1 MMPAIVVVE
10 TAPRPTSSMPSFPS
24 ADLIA
29 DACVTGENYIIR
41 DMFRWFRT
49 ASPVRETGVAMVDPR
64 QGDALLVILM
74 APTGA
79 PAAPS
84 SANAALSAACA
95 AVTGLNGRT
104 VVVGRGP
111 GEQRQIE
118 AAAAAAGAL
127 VEFVDAPPTM
137 LPLDNDVFDVVVI
150 MRLTSHA
157 SVNGADV
164 LGEAVRV
171 ARPAGRILAITGQKR
186 AGIFGAL
193 QTPPPAPSSDE
204 VLALL
209 KTAGGVAARRLATVE
224 GVSYFEAR
232 KPRG

>member
-1 MMPAIVVVE
+1 
-10 TAPRPTSSMPSFPS
+10 MPSFPS

-29 DACVTGENYIIR
+29 DACVTAENYIIR

-49 ASPVRETGVAMVDPR
+49 ASPVRETGIAMVDPR
-64 QGDALLVILM
+64 QGDTLLVILM

-79 PAAPS
+79 PVTLG
-84 SANAALSAACA
+84 SANAALAASCA

-111 GEQRQIE
+111 AEQRQTE

-127 VEFVDAPPTM
+127 LEFVDAPPAM
-137 LPLDNDVFDVVVI
+137 LPLDSDVFDVVVI
-150 MRLTSHA
+150 ARLTSDA
-157 SVNGADV
+157 TMNAGGV
-164 LGEAVRV
+164 LAEAIRV
-171 ARPAGRILAITGQKR
+171 TRPAGRIVVITGQKR
-186 AGIFGAL
+186 AGIFGVL

-209 KTAGGVAARRLATVE
+209 KTVGGVAARRLASVE

-232 KPRG
+232 KPRA